1 MTILKTTT
9 NTNIDISSFF
19 LVGTYTATSEQPQM
33 NVQLLM
39 NQISGNNSYI
49 AYVTRQING
58 TGSAYESNRCTLI
71 EDKGSTSLLM
81 QTVNFPIK
89 SGDILNVYLMGG
101 VGDTTTPDVICE
113 FWNSTSI
120 NDLTNISSRVWDSF
134 YNPLRTLTTIATATV
149 GNTFGTGSDVTLYSA
164 TTIDFTITGLP
175 SLSGVEKLWFTAK
188 KDKSTA
194 DTESILQLLVS
205 NPASASTDGL
215 LYLNRTSQTKT
226 NGSITI
232 LSNTSI
238 RIQVSSTVSS
248 GLLEMVDGYYDVKSK
263 VGSTVSLLTM
273 GNFGVS
279 LPVTKSI

>member
-39 NQISGNNSYI
+39 NQVSGNNSYI
-49 AYVTRQING
+49 AYITRQING
-58 TGSAYESNRCTLI
+58 TGSAYESSRCTVI

-81 QTVNFPIK
+81 QTINFPVK

-101 VGDTTTPDVICE
+101 ITDTTTPDVICE
-113 FWNSTSI
+113 FWNSSSS
-120 NDLTNISSRVWDSF
+120 NDASDISSRVWDSF
-134 YNPLRTLTTIATATV
+134 YNPIRTLTSIATATV
-149 GNTFGTGSDVTLYSA
+149 GNTFGTGSDVAIYSA

-175 SLSGVEKLWFTAK
+175 SLSGVESLWFTAK
-188 KDKSTA
+188 KDKATE
-194 DTESILQLLVS
+194 DEESILQLLVS
-205 NPASASTDGL
+205 NPASAFTDGL
-215 LYLNRTSQTKT
+215 LYLNRTPQTLT

-232 LSNTSI
+232 LSDTSI
-238 RIQVSSTVSS
+238 QIKVDASVSG
-248 GLLEMVDGYYDVKSK
+248 GLLEMTDGYYDVKSK
-263 VGSTVSLLTM
+263 IGSVVTLLTM